1 MFIVKATNKDVV
13 FFDEVTDVVHEERYT
28 DFGASIAKF
37 VDRYTSGA
45 WDHVDLVDSE
55 TGEVYAYFNAAPFE
69 LWASEETTQFMIS
82 FILNT
87 FIEQD

>member
-1 MFIVKATNKDVV
+1 MFIVKATNKNVV
-13 FFDEVTDVVHEERYT
+13 FFDEVNDVVYEEQYT

-45 WDHVDLVDSE
+45 WEHIDLINSE

-69 LWASEETTQFMIS
+69 LWASDETTRFMIG

-87 FIEQD
+87 FIE

>member
-13 FFDEVTDVVHEERYT
+13 FFDEVNDVVYEERYT
-28 DFGASIAKF
+28 DFGASIANF

-45 WDHVDLVDSE
+45 WEHVDLIDSE

-69 LWASEETTQFMIS
+69 LWASDETTRFMIG

-87 FIEQD
+87 FIE

>member
-13 FFDEVTDVVHEERYT
+13 FFDEVTDVVYEERYT

-37 VDRYTSGA
+37 VDRYDSGL
-45 WDHVDLVDSE
+45 WDHVDLIDSE

-69 LWASEETTQFMIS
+69 LWASDETTRFMIG

-87 FIEQD
+87 FIE

>member
-1 MFIVKATNKDVV
+1 MFVVKAINKDVV
-13 FFDEVTDVVHEERYT
+13 VIDEVTDVAYEERYT

-45 WDHVDLVDSE
+45 WEHVDLINSE
-55 TGEVYAYFNAAPFE
+55 TGEVYAYFNAEPFE
-69 LWASEETTQFMIS
+69 LWASDETTRFMIG

-87 FIEQD
+87 FIE

>member
-1 MFIVKATNKDVV
+1 MFIVKATKKDVV
-13 FFDEVTDVVHEERYT
+13 FFDEANDVVYEERYT

-45 WDHVDLVDSE
+45 WEHVDLIDSE
-55 TGEVYAYFNAAPFE
+55 TGEVYAYFNAEPFE
-69 LWASEETTQFMIS
+69 LWASDKTTRFMIG

-87 FIEQD
+87 FIE

>member
-13 FFDEVTDVVHEERYT
+13 VIDEVTDVVYEERYT
-28 DFGASIAKF
+28 DFGESIAKF
-37 VDRYTSGA
+37 VDRYGSGA
-45 WDHVDLVDSE
+45 WGHVDLIDSE

-69 LWASEETTQFMIS
+69 LWASDETTRFMIG

-87 FIEQD
+87 FIE

>member
-13 FFDEVTDVVHEERYT
+13 FFDEVNDVVYEERYT
-28 DFGASIAKF
+28 DFGESIDKF
-37 VDRYTSGA
+37 IDRYDSEL
-45 WDHVDLVDSE
+45 WDHVDLIDSE

-69 LWASEETTQFMIS
+69 LWASDETMRFMIG

-87 FIEQD
+87 FIE

>member
-1 MFIVKATNKDVV
+1 MFIVKATNKNAV
-13 FFDEVTDVVHEERYT
+13 FFDEINDVVYEERYT

-45 WDHVDLVDSE
+45 WEHVDLINNE

-69 LWASEETTQFMIS
+69 LWASDETNRFMIG

-87 FIEQD
+87 FIE

>member
-13 FFDEVTDVVHEERYT
+13 VVDEVTDVVYEERYT
-28 DFGASIAKF
+28 DFGESIARF
-37 VDRYTSGA
+37 VDIYGSEL
-45 WDHVDLVDSE
+45 WEHVDLIDSE

-69 LWASEETTQFMIS
+69 LWASDETTRFMIG

-87 FIEQD
+87 FIE

>member
-1 MFIVKATNKDVV
+1 MFIVKATNKNAV
-13 FFDEVTDVVHEERYT
+13 FFDEINDVVYEERYT
-28 DFGASIAKF
+28 DFGTSIAKF

-45 WDHVDLVDSE
+45 WEHVDLINNE

-69 LWASEETTQFMIS
+69 LWASDETTRFMIG

-87 FIEQD
+87 FIE

>member
-13 FFDEVTDVVHEERYT
+13 FFDEVNDVIYEERYT

-45 WDHVDLVDSE
+45 WAPVDLIDSE

-69 LWASEETTQFMIS
+69 LWASDETMRFMIG

-87 FIEQD
+87 FIE